1 MIRHLPL
8 IGLMSLTLAA
18 TPAMADDLVLKETGS
33 TLVYPLFQQWV
44 AAYATMRPGAKIV
57 AAATN
62 SGTGIAAAINGTAQ
76 IGTSD
81 AYMSDE
87 DAERNRQIIS
97 IPLAI
102 SAQTVN
108 CNLPELKTTQLKLD
122 GPTIAGIY
130 FGTITQWDDPA
141 IAAMNPGV
149 ALPHHAIV
157 AIRRGDVSGDTFV
170 FTQFLDFSTQKW
182 EDRIGYGTS
191 VSWPA
196 VDGEQQANG
205 NDGMVK
211 AIAATPYS
219 IGYVG
224 ISFHADIEKAG
235 IGTAMLKNQ
244 NGKFVLPTTETVT
257 MAASMLDRR
266 TPPDER
272 LSLAYAPGDDSYP
285 LVNYEYAMVSTRQP
299 NAVTADAIRKFLLWS
314 ISVDGGN
321 ATKFLDSVGF
331 IPLPDFI
338 RAISEHQ
345 IARIQVA
352 DTQ

>member
-1 MIRHLPL
+1 MTRHLPL
-8 IGLMSLTLAA
+8 IAALIAVAA
-18 TPAMADDLVLKETGS
+18 TPALADGLVLKETGS
-33 TLVYPLFQQWV
+33 TLVYPLFQQWA
-44 AAYATMRPGAKIV
+44 AAYATMRPGSKIET
-57 AAATN
+57 AGTN
-62 SGTGIAAAINGTAQ
+62 SGTGIAAAIDGSAQ

-108 CNLPELKTTQLKLD
+108 YNVPELKTAQLKLD

-130 FGTITQWDDPA
+130 FGTITSWDDPA

-149 ALPHHAIV
+149 TLPHHNIV

-182 EDRIGYGTS
+182 EDRIGYGTN
-191 VSWPA
+191 VTWPS
-196 VDGEQQANG
+196 VDGEQQVNG

-211 AIAATPYS
+211 AITATRYS

-224 ISFHADIEKAG
+224 ISFHADLEKAG
-235 IGTAMLKNQ
+235 AGTAMLKNQ
-244 NGKFVLPTTETVT
+244 TGQFVLPTTETIT
-257 MAASMLDRR
+257 TAAAMLDRR
-266 TPPDER
+266 TPADER
-272 LSLAYAPGDDSYP
+272 LSLAYAPGDNAYP
-285 LVNYEYAMVSTRQP
+285 LVNYEYAMVSTNQP
-299 NAVTADAIRKFLLWS
+299 NQPAADAIRKFLLWS

-321 ATKFLDSVGF
+321 ATKFLDSIGF

-338 RAISEHQ
+338 RAMSEHQ
-345 IARIQVA
+345 IDRIKVA
-352 DTQ
+352 NTQ